1 MIGSNFEVN
10 SRFHRQSRV
19 LYFGI
24 TFRPFRNHKKTEE
37 TEEEQDNG
45 AEKSED

>member
-10 SRFHRQSRV
+10 SRFHKQSRV

-24 TFRPFRNHKKTEE
+24 TFRPFRNHKKAEE
-37 TEEEQDNG
+37 TEEGEDNDS
-45 AEKSED
+45 EKSED